1 MRGNK
6 MARGIIIDDSK
17 FMRNII
23 KTTLVA
29 GGHEIIGEA
38 DNGTDGLE
46 MYKSLKPDFA
56 TMDITMM
63 GKDGLETVA
72 DITKIDPHAKIV
84 VVSAMSE
91 KALRLNQKNINARAF
106 ITKPFDKKQLL
117 DTINKV
123 L

>member
-1 MRGNK
+1 
-6 MARGIIIDDSK
+6 MARGIVIDDSK
-17 FMRNII
+17 FMRSII
-23 KTTLVA
+23 KSTLVE

-38 DNGTDGLE
+38 DNGGDGLE
-46 MYKSLKPDFA
+46 MYKLLKPDFA

-72 DITKIDPHAKIV
+72 EITKIDPNAKII

-91 KALRLNQKNINARAF
+91 NALRLNQKNINARAF